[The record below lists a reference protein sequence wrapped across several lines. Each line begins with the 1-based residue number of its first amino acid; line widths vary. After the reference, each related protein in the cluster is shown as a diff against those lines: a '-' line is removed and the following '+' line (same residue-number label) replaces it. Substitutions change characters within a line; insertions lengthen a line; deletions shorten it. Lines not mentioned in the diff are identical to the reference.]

1 MTKRKDYL
9 TLYRIGLLFLL
20 LLTWPASLG
29 LAQDPTPTPA
39 GPSSA
44 HPFDPRFGVVDSF
57 VNTAEANAAGAG
69 WTRVFFRWDVIQPA
83 GPADWKPTN
92 VPDTL
97 LDAEI
102 SSGRE
107 VAAVLIGTP
116 AWASE
121 SGTSTAVPPLEYWGD
136 FVYKIA
142 SQYKGR
148 INHWIIWNQP
158 DVADPASPSHTWD
171 GTTEDYYRLLKEAY
185 LKIKS
190 VDPTMQ
196 VHLAGLTYTW
206 DSDHGSPQYLARL
219 LDLIVADPEAAA
231 NNYFF
236 DQASYHLYYNP
247 RRMLEIL
254 TDVRSILDAHGL
266 GSKPIW
272 LNETNA
278 PPSEDSLEP
287 LAGPAGISVTL
298 PEQSAFVIQAFALA
312 LAGGAERVA
321 FNKMRNDY
329 PHPESIEP
337 YGLLRADNS
346 RRPAF
351 TAFQAVSTHFAGVTK
366 SNWLQLGDVYVVTLD
381 RGGQTT
387 TVLWNTTATPV
398 TFSLNAIASQAV
410 LVDEG
415 GNQQVLNSS
424 DGVYSIDLP
433 GAICSGG
440 AQACFIGGAPRL
452 VVETGSPD
460 QRVIQ
465 LPLVATPTPITSP
478 VSTEETPSAA
488 TPALEAQSSAQPS
501 TLQSPPTLT
510 PTPTAAMLAALSD
523 EGPTLATPKGNT
535 SLIADLSNPGLD
547 GDGVEPAESLE
558 PNSASP
564 AEIPPVTIVTVL
576 RPERIFWLFI
586 IGLIIFTVSYGIQV
600 VIWYRL
606 RR

>member
-1 MTKRKDYL
+1 MTKRKSYSLL
-9 TLYRIGLLFLL
+9 TVGLLLSL
-20 LLTWPASLG
+20 MMGALPAPFVR
-29 LAQDPTPTPA
+29 AQDPPPATPP
-39 GPSSA
+39 
-44 HPFDPRFGVVDSF
+44 PFDSRFGVVDSF
-57 VNTAEANAAGAG
+57 VNTAEANAAGVG

-83 GPADWKPTN
+83 GPSDWKPAN

-102 SSGRE
+102 ASGRE
-107 VAAVLIGTP
+107 VVAVLIGTP
-116 AWASE
+116 AWATD

-148 INHWIIWNQP
+148 IKHWVIWNQP
-158 DVADPASPSHTWD
+158 DVTDPASPSHTWN
-171 GTTEDYYRLLKEAY
+171 GTAEDYYRLLKEAY

-206 DSDHGSPQYLARL
+206 DSDRGNSQYLARL

-236 DQASYHLYYNP
+236 DTASYHLYYNP

-272 LNETNA
+272 VNETNA
-278 PPSEDSLEP
+278 PPSEDTLEP
-287 LAGPAGISVTL
+287 LSSPAGVSVTL

-312 LAGGAERVA
+312 LAGGAERIA

-329 PHPESIEP
+329 PHPESVEP
-337 YGLLRADNS
+337 YGLLRGDNS

-351 TAFQAVSTHFAGVTK
+351 AAFQVVSTYFAGVIKT
-366 SNWLQLGDVYVVTLD
+366 SWLQLGDVYLITLD

-387 TVLWNTTATPV
+387 AVLWNTSTTP
-398 TFSLNAIASQAV
+398 TSFSLNAIASQAS
-410 LVDEG
+410 LVDDQ
-415 GNQQVLNSS
+415 GNQQTLAAENN
-424 DGVYSIDLP
+424 VYTLELP
-433 GAICSGG
+433 GAVCSGG
-440 AQACFIGGAPRL
+440 LQACFIGGAPRL
-452 VVETGSPD
+452 IVEPGSPD

-465 LPLVATPTPITSP
+465 IPLVASPTLAASP
-478 VSTEETPSAA
+478 VANEALSAEAGTPEPEVQAPA
-488 TPALEAQSSAQPS
+488 GVDTPPP
-501 TLQSPPTLT
+501 PPTLT
-510 PTPTAAMLAALSD
+510 PTPTVEMMTVLAGEESN
-523 EGPTLATPKGNT
+523 LASPAQDDP
-535 SLIADLSNPGLD
+535 SLIAALPNPGL
-547 GDGVEPAESLE
+547 GGVEPAD
-558 PNSASP
+558 SP
-564 AEIPPVTIVTVL
+564 AADSVTPEVVPPVTIATVL
-576 RPERIFWLFI
+576 RPDRIFWLFI
-586 IGLIIFTVSYGIQV
+586 IGLIVFTVSYGIQV